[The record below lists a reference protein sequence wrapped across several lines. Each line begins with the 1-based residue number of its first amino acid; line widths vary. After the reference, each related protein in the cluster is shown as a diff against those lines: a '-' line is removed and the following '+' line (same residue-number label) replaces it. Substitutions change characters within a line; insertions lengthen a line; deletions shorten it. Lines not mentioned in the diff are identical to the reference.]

1 MEKSPLMFFIYAP
14 ILAHSFLKCYQN
26 LVKFEKNINILRF
39 YFQKRLTEGCAL
51 RYNLIKDEKNA
62 RAIASG
68 AVAKGGGQ
76 DGCGRVGQSAW
87 DLRASAIGKKLDAG
101 NARPCVF

>member
-39 YFQKRLTEGCAL
+39 YFQKRLTEGAFWGT
-51 RYNLIKDEKNA
+51 I
-62 RAIASG
+62 
-68 AVAKGGGQ
+68 
-76 DGCGRVGQSAW
+76 
-87 DLRASAIGKKLDAG
+87 
-101 NARPCVF
+101 